1 MMPGVPIQPK
11 LTKIVPEHLRATSAV
26 AVEQPASSASFA
38 N

>member
-11 LTKIVPEHLRATSAV
+11 LTKIVPEHV
-26 AVEQPASSASFA
+26 AQASPAALPQASSSARFA